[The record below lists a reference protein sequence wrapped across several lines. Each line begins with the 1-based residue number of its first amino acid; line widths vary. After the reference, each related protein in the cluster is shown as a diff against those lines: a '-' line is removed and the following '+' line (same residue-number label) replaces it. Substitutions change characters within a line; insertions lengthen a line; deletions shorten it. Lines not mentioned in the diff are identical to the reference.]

1 MRDERLG
8 MSVWWAYRENL
19 VHLRFFEWIIMSF
32 SPHLELLESIG
43 RECFY
48 GTDINHKSFVFLP
61 CVLAPYLL
69 VRPSVTDRGA
79 AYTR

>member
-1 MRDERLG
+1 
-8 MSVWWAYRENL
+8 
-19 VHLRFFEWIIMSF
+19 MSF
-32 SPHLELLESIG
+32 SPYLELLESIG

-48 GTDINHKSFVFLP
+48 GTDINHKSFVFLL